1 MRTIEATA
9 TVADDGTLTV
19 RVPSDLPPGKHKVVL
34 VVEDYGPS
42 RIEQS
47 QLDLPEFDVGPW
59 PDGLSLRR
67 EDMYDDWG
75 R

>member
-19 RVPSDLPPGKHKVVL
+19 RVPSDIPPGDHRVRLIIDDAPETSPARTLTFSKYSVGL
-34 VVEDYGPS
+34 TSPS
-42 RIEQS
+42 IT
-47 QLDLPEFDVGPW
+47 F
-59 PDGLSLRR
+59 RR
-67 EDMYDDWG
+67 EDLYDDQG

>member
-19 RVPSDLPPGKHKVVL
+19 RVPSDMPPGQLRVL
-34 VVEDYGPS
+34 LVIDARPGDEGTDF
-42 RIEQS
+42 
-47 QLDLPEFDVGPW
+47 LADLPVIHVASW
-59 PDGLSLRR
+59 PADLSMRR
-67 EDMYDDWG
+67 EEMYDDSG